1 MKIATTKQ
9 RILQYIDFKRISKQ
23 AFFKETGLKRGFL
36 DADKLETSIPDTFI
50 ATIIAVYPEISLTWL
65 LTGQGEMLSPHQA
78 PSVPKDSPT
87 DENRM
92 LLQEKDARIAAL
104 EKIISSQDRTI
115 ELLEE
120 KIAVLSAPSVVPVV
134 DTAAAG

>member
-9 RILQYIDFKRISKQ
+9 RILQYIDFKHISKQ
-23 AFFKETGLKRGFL
+23 TFFKETGLKRGFL

-50 ATIIAVYPEISLTWL
+50 ATIIATYPEINLAWL
-65 LTGQGEMLSPHQA
+65 LTGQGEMLSTHQV
-78 PSVPKDSPT
+78 PSGPKDSLT

-120 KIAVLSAPSVVPVV
+120 KIAVLSAPPVVPVV